1 MRIHSHTMKATKRS
15 MSISYAIREFLI
27 PAKELENKGIE
38 IIKLHIGDPNKY
50 DFETP
55 RHVRDALCQA
65 VEECDNGYAESEG
78 YMGLRKAIVDR
89 EKEKNKIDVDV
100 GDVLITNGVTE
111 AIQTLAAAMIGSG
124 DEMLV
129 PGPCY
134 PTYPEFTSFF
144 GGIPVSYKTDEGN
157 NWQPDIDDVRKRITS
172 RTKAL
177 VIINPNNPTGAVYT
191 ENTLKGLAEV
201 AGEYGLL
208 LISDEI
214 YDLMTFEGTHHSP
227 STLAPDVPMVILNG
241 FSKVDLLP
249 GWRMGYAVFRD
260 PKGELKEIKEGV
272 MRQLRLRLSA
282 NYPCQVAMSKAL
294 KGPQAHHEETRRKLS
309 KRAEYAY
316 RRLNAIPGIATT
328 KPQGAFYMFP
338 RYESKRW
345 KSDRDFILDV
355 LNNAHVLLVPGS
367 GFGEE
372 YGTGHFRS
380 VFLPSVETLG
390 KAFDAIEDFM
400 SKKA

>member
-1 MRIHSHTMKATKRS
+1 
-15 MSISYAIREFLI
+15 
-27 PAKELENKGIE
+27 
-38 IIKLHIGDPNKY
+38 
-50 DFETP
+50 
-55 RHVRDALCQA
+55 
-65 VEECDNGYAESEG
+65 
-78 YMGLRKAIVDR
+78 
-89 EKEKNKIDVDV
+89 
-100 GDVLITNGVTE
+100 
-111 AIQTLAAAMIGSG
+111 
-124 DEMLV
+124 
-129 PGPCY
+129 
-134 PTYPEFTSFF
+134 
-144 GGIPVSYKTDEGN
+144 
-157 NWQPDIDDVRKRITS
+157 
-172 RTKAL
+172 
-177 VIINPNNPTGAVYT
+177 
-191 ENTLKGLAEV
+191 
-201 AGEYGLL
+201 
-208 LISDEI
+208 
-214 YDLMTFEGTHHSP
+214 
-227 STLAPDVPMVILNG
+227 MVILNG